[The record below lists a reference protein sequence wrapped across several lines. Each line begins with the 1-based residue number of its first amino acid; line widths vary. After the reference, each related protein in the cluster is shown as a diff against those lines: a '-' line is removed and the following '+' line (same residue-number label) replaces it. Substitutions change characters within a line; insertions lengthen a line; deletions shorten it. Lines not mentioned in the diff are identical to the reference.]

1 MNREVNVTCETAVEP
16 AVPTKKLHIAQDEFF
31 VLRQDGRQNE
41 GGAFPD
47 NGDTGTEAAKCQREI
62 SRIAG
67 RAGYPSVCRLPHKL
81 ARSCKID
88 TIPCKTHL
96 YVNWLFL

>member
-16 AVPTKKLHIAQDEFF
+16 AVPAKEAHISQDEFF

-47 NGDTGTEAAKCQREI
+47 NGDAGAEAAKCQREI
-62 SRIAG
+62 SRICAPRG
-67 RAGYPSVCRLPHKL
+67 ISLGMQLPHKL
-81 ARSCKID
+81 A
-88 TIPCKTHL
+88 
-96 YVNWLFL
+96 